1 MIKEKFLSVSYYP
14 HNDKHLSYVIE
25 TINNFI
31 LYLNH
36 ELNISLKFRALSLI
50 DLYLPI
56 HKLLQEFLLFS
67 EQHYNYVDI
76 KYVIDLFYII
86 KYPSKQ
92 MLNTIHGSHKDD
104 KELCEFYQKAKRI
117 ASSFKIDEVFQFIS
131 LESLKLKNGQ
141 GPWGA
146 TNGQFPFSVAIDAKG
161 YKEVIYHE
169 FLHQLKVSEG
179 YNEITLLNSCDNSC
193 WMQYEATKGNSLCE
207 KHAIELVNFV
217 KVMLLS

>member
-14 HNDKHLSYVIE
+14 HNDKQLSDVIE

-50 DLYLPI
+50 DLDLPI

-76 KYVIDLFYII
+76 NYVIDLFYII

-92 MLNTIHGSHKDD
+92 MLNTIQGSHKDD
-104 KELCEFYQKAKRI
+104 KELCEFYQKAKRT
-117 ASSFKIDEVFQFIS
+117 ASSFKIDEIFQFIS
-131 LESLKLKNGQ
+131 LENLKLKTGQ
-141 GPWGA
+141 GHWGA

-169 FLHQLKVSEG
+169 FLHQLNVSEG
-179 YNEITLLNSCDNSC
+179 YDEITHLNSCDNLC

-207 KHAIELVNFV
+207 KHKNELVKFIIA
-217 KVMLLS
+217 KQLS